1 MEPRGFVTALFDY
14 SFTSFV
20 TPKIIKILY
29 VLATIVVSL
38 VDTRAGPRGLQQL
51 EQRRNSTLV
60 IAGPLF
66 FLLSMIYA
74 RVFLELVI
82 VFFRIN
88 GNVQELRDGRSG
100 GPVQPM
106 PSPAPPTVD
115 AAVVAPGETAIAP
128 AETAFALEQDVEA
141 PPTPA
146 SAPEPEV
153 SARFCG
159 SRGAERRPQLASARA
174 AGTRDAGGTVDVC
187 HVRQRGAGGFAV
199 LRQRLHAV
207 RGGSSATRR
216 RGRRARED
224 ATSALGRR
232 GSGRAAPG
240 GRRRRRRLH
249 RRRRPTEA
257 SAA

>member
-38 VDTRAGPRGLQQL
+38 STLVLVLAAFSNSSSAGIL
-51 EQRRNSTLV
+51 TLV

-115 AAVVAPGETAIAP
+115 AAVVAPAETAIAP
-128 AETAFALEQDVEA
+128 AETAAFALEQDAEA

-153 SARFCG
+153 SARFCENC
-159 SRGAERRPQLASARA
+159 GAERRPEARFCTSC
-174 AGTRDAGGTVDVC
+174 G
-187 HVRQRGAGGFAV
+187 
-199 LRQRLHAV
+199 HA
-207 RGGSSATRR
+207 
-216 RGRRARED
+216 
-224 ATSALGRR
+224 
-232 GSGRAAPG
+232 
-240 GRRRRRRLH
+240 
-249 RRRRPTEA
+249 
-257 SAA
+257 